1 MISFRLGKAAENE
14 NLMPIHLFIAVASF
28 PSCLSLSLSLSLSLA
43 KKKKPKKKTQKI
55 FQNSK

>member
-28 PSCLSLSLSLSLSLA
+28 PSCLSLSLSLSLA
-43 KKKKPKKKTQKI
+43 KKKKPKKKPQKI
-55 FQNSK
+55 VQNAK